1 MPSPQLQTVI
11 SFLRQRPV
19 ESPDIPIEQARVA
32 FDAVAN
38 MFVLAADVTRET
50 VDVDGT
56 PGEWISTAGAG
67 GDAVMLYL
75 HGGGYVIGSINS
87 HREMVSRIARASGAR
102 ALAIDYRL
110 APEHPFPAA
119 VDDATKAYRWL
130 LKQGVGPEKIIVAG
144 DSAGGGLTLATLLA
158 LRDAGD
164 PLPAAAVCISPWTD
178 LEITGESMVT
188 KADVD
193 PMIRPQDA
201 KGGAERYHGKADPGH
216 PLISPINADLSGL
229 PPLLVQVGTSEVL
242 LSDST
247 RLAEQARA
255 AGVDVTLEEWEEM
268 IHVWHFFAF
277 ILPEAQQ
284 AIERIGEF
292 VKAKVPTT
300 VAVS

>member
-1 MPSPQLQTVI
+1 
-11 SFLRQRPV
+11 V
-19 ESPDIPIEQARVA
+19 E
-32 FDAVAN
+32 
-38 MFVLAADVTRET
+38 
-50 VDVDGT
+50 
-56 PGEWISTAGAG
+56 
-67 GDAVMLYL
+67 
-75 HGGGYVIGSINS
+75 
-87 HREMVSRIARASGAR
+87 
-102 ALAIDYRL
+102 
-110 APEHPFPAA
+110 
-119 VDDATKAYRWL
+119 DATKAYRWL
-130 LKQGVGPEKIIVAG
+130 LKQGIGPEKIIVAG